1 MNGDLRAT
9 VLGFTSAL
17 VVLAVLFSFVG
28 IDKILSALSQADPVI
43 LAVIPVI
50 LIAWILVWALLLRVV
65 VGVLDGRLSLKS
77 SVLIHVASLFANNI
91 TPFGQAGGEP
101 LIAYLISNTIDRE
114 YERGLA
120 VIASIDAIHFVPSI
134 TFASLGIVYFG
145 VTSALTDTL
154 ESAAVAVVTFL
165 IVIPLAGTIGWRYR
179 IRIETAIARL
189 LTRTGAALAR
199 VVPDRTPPEYES
211 VRRRVDG
218 FFGAVERVATDRE
231 RLAIALCLSGIGWV
245 LLSAVLWTCLFAL
258 GYTVS
263 FLVVLLVVPI
273 GGMASVT
280 PLPGGL
286 GGIETVQAALLVPL
300 TGIDPATAV
309 AAVVLH
315 RGAVYWLP
323 TIIGG
328 GVMSYIGT
336 QSRRSPIE

>member
-1 MNGDLRAT
+1 MNGDFRAT
-9 VLGFTSAL
+9 ALGFGSAL
-17 VVLAVLFSFVG
+17 VVLAVLFIVVG
-28 IDKILSALSQADPVI
+28 VERILSALSKADPVF

-50 LIAWILVWALLLRVV
+50 LMAWILVWSLLLRVV
-65 VGVLDGRLSLKS
+65 VGVLDGQLSVGA
-77 SVLIHVASLFANNI
+77 SVLIHTASLFANNI

-101 LIAYLISNTIDRE
+101 LIAYLIANAIDSE

-145 VTSALTDTL
+145 VTSALTETL
-154 ESAAVAVVTFL
+154 ESAALAVVMFL
-165 IVIPLAGTIGWRYR
+165 IGIPLAGTIGWRYR
-179 IRIETAIARL
+179 IQIETAIARL
-189 LTRTGAALAR
+189 LTRAGTTLAR

-231 RLAIALCLSGIGWV
+231 RLAIALCLSAVGWV
-245 LLSAVLWTCLFAL
+245 LLSGVLWTCLFTL
-258 GYTVS
+258 GHTVS

-315 RGAVYWLP
+315 RAAVYWVP

-336 QSRRSPIE
+336 QSY